1 MSAGHQND
9 ATGRSGAQLVGLSI
23 ADPPERWTALGFRV
37 RDAQV
42 RAESVTL
49 TLGIAPQGA
58 GIVGWTLAGLEHEG
72 DIGGLPTRRLD
83 LGSGALPTRG
93 VDPAAGSDLAGIDH
107 LVVVTPGFD
116 ALAAELTER
125 GLGLRRVAEVRGTR
139 MGFRRIGGP
148 ILEVV
153 EAPGAEATAF
163 WGITFAVSGPPGG
176 AESLDELCA
185 RSRFVGE
192 PRPAVQPG
200 RRIATVSRDAGLSTR
215 VAFIDPGTE

>member
-9 ATGRSGAQLVGLSI
+9 ATRRLDDAQLVGLSI
-23 ADPPERWTALGFRV
+23 ADPPERWAALGFGV
-37 RDAQV
+37 RDGQV
-42 RAESVTL
+42 GAHSVTL

-72 DIGGLPTRRLD
+72 DIGGLPTRRAD
-83 LGSGALPTRG
+83 PVSGAHR
-93 VDPAAGSDLAGIDH
+93 VDPTAGNDVARIDH

-153 EAPGAEATAF
+153 EAPDAEATSF

-176 AESLDELCA
+176 SESLDELCV
-185 RSRFVGE
+185 RNRFVGD

-215 VAFIDPGTE
+215 VAFIDPEPR